1 MEIGIWRCLFLW
13 RLKTGEPEEKPLEQ
27 GENKQHTQPT
37 YVTGPESNPQCHIG
51 GRRALSPL
59 ERQQV
64 DRPYVAKTAAKKPEI
79 LGNFLSFVLLCYL
92 SDGDLE
98 LDRRLRDR

>member
-1 MEIGIWRCLFLW
+1 MSPGRNRTRGATLVEGERSRRCAIPASLS
-13 RLKTGEPEEKPLEQ
+13 RN
-27 GENKQHTQPT
+27 NK
-37 YVTGPESNPQCHIG
+37 
-51 GRRALSPL
+51 